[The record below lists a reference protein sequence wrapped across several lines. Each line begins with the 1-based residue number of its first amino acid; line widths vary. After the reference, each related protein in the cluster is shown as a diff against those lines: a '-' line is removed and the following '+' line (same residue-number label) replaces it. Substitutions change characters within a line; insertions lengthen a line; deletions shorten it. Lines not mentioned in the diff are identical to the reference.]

1 MIDSSSITPRI
12 VADANVLFPATL
24 RDTLFRADEEGLI
37 EVRLSARI
45 WEEVTRNLVS
55 AGRVTAT
62 QIGHLEREVLP
73 FFARNGMLVEGYEP
87 LIPTLTCDPKDRHVL
102 AAAIQGHAATIVTVN
117 LRDFPRASLAPFGIT
132 AEHPDTFLL
141 RLFISHAPELVT
153 LVQTQAA
160 DKTRPPQ
167 TTEQLLDAL
176 AVHVPKFVA
185 RVRAKVQT

>member
-1 MIDSSSITPRI
+1 MPDNSPNVPRI
-12 VADANVLFPATL
+12 VTDANVLFPATL
-24 RDTLFRADEEGLI
+24 RDTCFRLQEESLA
-37 EVRLSARI
+37 EVRLSSLI
-45 WEEVTRNLVS
+45 WEEVTRNLVGT
-55 AGRVTAT
+55 GRVTRT
-62 QIGHLEREVLP
+62 QAIHLEQAAQA
-73 FFARNGMLVEGYEP
+73 FFEIQGMLVEGFEF

-102 AAAIQGHAATIVTVN
+102 AAAIQGRAATIVTAN

-141 RLFISHAPELVT
+141 RLFVSHASELVT

-185 RVRAKVQT
+185 RVRATVQT

>member
-1 MIDSSSITPRI
+1 MIKSSPITPRI

-24 RDTLFRADEEGLI
+24 RDTLFRLQEEGI
-37 EVRLSARI
+37 VEVRLSSRI

-55 AGRVTAT
+55 TGRVTHARAL
-62 QIGHLEREVLP
+62 HLEQAAQA
-73 FFARNGMLVEGYEP
+73 FFAIQGMLVEGYEP
-87 LIPTLTCDPKDRHVL
+87 LISTLTCDPKHRHVL
-102 AAAIQGHAATIVTVN
+102 AAAIQGHAATIVTAN

-141 RLFISHAPELVT
+141 RLFVSHASELVT

-176 AVHVPKFVA
+176 AVHVPTFVA
-185 RVRAKVQT
+185 RVRATVQT